1 VLCYWDG
8 KASRIEAVI
17 DANDRVTAVRRVG
30 PGSGA
35 ATVSRPDGTRAV
47 ALTRGQAQVAVGTG
61 ANARI
66 QLTWDATRQRWDGL
80 SGLVLTEAA
89 PQGPRGR

>member
-17 DANDRVTAVRRVG
+17 DANDRVTAIRRVG
-30 PGSGA
+30 PGAGA
-35 ATVSRPDGTRAV
+35 ATVSRPDGTRGNT
-47 ALTRGQAQVAVGTG
+47 LTRDQTQVAVGTTT
-61 ANARI
+61 ALRI
-66 QLTWDATRQRWDGL
+66 QLTWDATRNRWDGL

-89 PQGPRGR
+89 PPGPRER